1 MKKRFVGAFM
11 AAALVLAG
19 VGGVVVHALPPETEV
34 SGIVTDG
41 GNPVQDANVTVK
53 CGATTLTDTTDA
65 SGTYLVSFTA
75 AQCPPGS
82 IVTVTAQKGSKTGSK
97 QGRIVGL
104 TTKLNVGLV
113 NVSIP
118 EFGAI
123 GGTLALGLGAGVI
136 MYTRR
141 RQEQGMGL

>member
-1 MKKRFVGAFM
+1 MKKKLVGIFM

-19 VGGVVVHALPPETEV
+19 VGGVAVHALPPETEV
-34 SGIVTDG
+34 SGVVTDG
-41 GNPVQDANVTVK
+41 GNPVQNANVTVK

-82 IVTVTAQKGSKTGSK
+82 IVTVTATKGSKTGSK
-97 QGRIVGL
+97 QGKIIGL
-104 TTKLNVGLV
+104 TTKLNIGLV

-123 GGTLALGLGAGVI
+123 GGILALGLGAGVI
-136 MYTRR
+136 MYARR
-141 RQEQGMGL
+141 RQEQSLSL